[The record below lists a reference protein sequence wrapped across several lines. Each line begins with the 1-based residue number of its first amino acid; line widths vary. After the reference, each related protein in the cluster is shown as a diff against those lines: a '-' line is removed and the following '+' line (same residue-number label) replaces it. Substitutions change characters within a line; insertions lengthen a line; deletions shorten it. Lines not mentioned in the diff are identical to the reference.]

1 MVEQNYSMEKIRW
14 GRIVLAAVAAEVV
27 VILLLVAVSTVFK
40 VPGELA
46 GYYVAPP
53 ASGLATFLMVLW
65 VARKLES
72 RFILHGILVGLV
84 GVVLT
89 AGFIFTAKPEDRW
102 MYVAS
107 FVLRIVGGY
116 LGGLVAQRPTRI
128 QEAQL
133 Q

>member
-1 MVEQNYSMEKIRW
+1 MANIRW
-14 GRIVLAAVAAEVV
+14 GRVILAAIAAEVG
-27 VILLLVAVSTVFK
+27 VILLLVAASTVFK
-40 VPGELA
+40 VSSESA

-53 ASGLATFLMVLW
+53 ASAVATFLMVLW

-72 RFILHGILVGLV
+72 RFVLHGLLVGVV

-102 MYVAS
+102 MYVVS

-116 LGGLVAQRPTRI
+116 LGGLVAQKPAAIR
-128 QEAQL
+128 EAQL

>member
-1 MVEQNYSMEKIRW
+1 MILSL
-14 GRIVLAAVAAEVV
+14 LAASAA
-27 VILLLVAVSTVFK
+27 FK

-53 ASGLATFLMVLW
+53 ASAVATFVMALW

-72 RFILHGILVGLV
+72 RFVLHGVLVGLV

-89 AGFIFTAKPEDRW
+89 GGFIVMAKSEDRL
-102 MYVAS
+102 MYVVS
-107 FVLRIVGGY
+107 FVLRIAGGY
-116 LGGLVAQRPTRI
+116 LGGLVAQKPTALR
-128 QEAQL
+128 EAQL

>member
-1 MVEQNYSMEKIRW
+1 MANIRW
-14 GRIVLAAVAAEVV
+14 GRVVLAAVAAEVV
-27 VILLLVAVSTVFK
+27 VILLLLAVSTVFK

-53 ASGLATFLMVLW
+53 ASAVATFLMVLW
-65 VARKLES
+65 VARKVDS
-72 RFILHGILVGLV
+72 RFILHGVLVGLV

-89 AGFIFTAKPEDRW
+89 GGFIFTAMPGDRL
-102 MYVAS
+102 MYVVS

-116 LGGLVAQRPTRI
+116 VGGLVAQRPTAIR
-128 QEAQL
+128 EAQL

>member
-1 MVEQNYSMEKIRW
+1 MTRIRW
-14 GRIVLAAVAAEVV
+14 GRVIFAAVAAEVL
-27 VILLLVAVSTVFK
+27 VILALLAVSAVFK
-40 VPGELA
+40 VPGEVA

-53 ASGLATFLMVLW
+53 ASALATFLMVLW

-72 RFILHGILVGLV
+72 RFILHGVLVGLV

-89 AGFIFTAKPEDRW
+89 GGFIFGAKPEDRL
-102 MYVAS
+102 MYLVS

-116 LGGLVAQRPTRI
+116 LGGLVAQKPAAIR
-128 QEAQL
+128 EAQL

>member
-1 MVEQNYSMEKIRW
+1 MTKIRW
-14 GRIVLAAVAAEVV
+14 GRIVLASVAAEVL
-27 VILLLVAVSTVFK
+27 VILSLLAASAVFK

-53 ASGLATFLMVLW
+53 ASLIATFLMVLW

-72 RFILHGILVGLV
+72 RFVLHGVLVGLV

-89 AGFIFTAKPEDRW
+89 GGFIFTAKSEDRLI
-102 MYVAS
+102 YVVS

-116 LGGLVAQRPTRI
+116 VGGLVAQRPGAIR
-128 QEAQL
+128 EAQT

>member
-1 MVEQNYSMEKIRW
+1 MANIRW
-14 GRIVLAAVAAEVV
+14 GRIILAAVAAEVL
-27 VILLLVAVSTVFK
+27 VILTLLVVSTVFK
-40 VPGELA
+40 VPSESA

-53 ASGLATFLMVLW
+53 ASAVATFLTVLW

-72 RFILHGILVGLV
+72 RFILHGVLVGLV

-89 AGFIFTAKPEDRW
+89 GGFIFMAKPGDRL
-102 MYVAS
+102 MYVVS

-116 LGGLVAQRPTRI
+116 LGGLVAQKPAAIR
-128 QEAQL
+128 EAQL

>member
-1 MVEQNYSMEKIRW
+1 MTHMANVRW
-14 GRIVLAAVAAEVV
+14 GRVVVGAVTAEVV
-27 VILLLVAVSTVFK
+27 VILLILAVSTVFK
-40 VPGELA
+40 VPGELV

-53 ASGLATFLMVLW
+53 ASAVATFLMVLW

-72 RFILHGILVGLV
+72 RFILHGVLVGLV

-89 AGFIFTAKPEDRW
+89 GGFVVTAKPGDRL
-102 MYVAS
+102 MYIVS

-116 LGGLVAQRPTRI
+116 VGGLVAQKPAAIR
-128 QEAQL
+128 EAQL